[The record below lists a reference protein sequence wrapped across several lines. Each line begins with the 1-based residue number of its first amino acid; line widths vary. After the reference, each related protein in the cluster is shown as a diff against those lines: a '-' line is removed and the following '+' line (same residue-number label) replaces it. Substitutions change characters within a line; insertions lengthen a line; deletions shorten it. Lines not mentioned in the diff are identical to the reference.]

1 MSRYVGVYGVDAY
14 GTFDEVGV
22 VFEVATY
29 HEAVEQAVEWY
40 KENAYGKYTFALYH
54 VRNNGNED
62 LIPYERYRD
71 AVCKALEGT
80 PDPYDY
86 YLKMERKRV
95 LERAVAEL
103 VDSMTSVD
111 ALTGYGVM

>member
-1 MSRYVGVYGVDAY
+1 MSKFVGVYGVVEH
-14 GTFDEVGV
+14 GTFGEVGV

-29 HEAVEQAVEWY
+29 HEAVAKAVEWY
-40 KENAYGKYTFALYH
+40 KENAYGKYIFELYH
-54 VRNNGNED
+54 VRNNGNEY
-62 LIPYERYRD
+62 LVSYERYKD
-71 AVCKALEGT
+71 AVTKALAGT

-103 VDSMTSVD
+103 VDSATSVD